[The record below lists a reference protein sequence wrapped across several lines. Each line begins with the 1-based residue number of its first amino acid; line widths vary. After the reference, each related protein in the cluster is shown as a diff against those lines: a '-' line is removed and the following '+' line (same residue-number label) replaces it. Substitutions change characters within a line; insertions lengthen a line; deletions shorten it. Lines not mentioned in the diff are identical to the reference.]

1 MQPELEYKMKSTHN
15 GLNAT
20 QTQKLSL
27 DLLGSGRVEEFK
39 DWDNLPEL
47 PARLQLI
54 WFSSQVFVFLVTS
67 ASVVDCC
74 VLLHRS

>member
-39 DWDNLPEL
+39 D
-47 PARLQLI
+47 
-54 WFSSQVFVFLVTS
+54 
-67 ASVVDCC
+67 
-74 VLLHRS
+74 